1 MKLLIILSIV
11 FVLWL
16 SIILLT
22 IIEVHL
28 FNKVLKILL
37 KLNMLFLIVVAAIL
51 IFITLFYSETY
62 FK

>member
-1 MKLLIILSIV
+1 MKILIVLLII

-16 SIILLT
+16 SIIILT

-37 KLNMLFLIVVAAIL
+37 KLNMLFLIIVATIL
-51 IFITLFYSETY
+51 IWITLFYW
-62 FK
+62 

>member
-28 FNKVLKILL
+28 FNKVLKIIV
-37 KLNMLFLIVVAAIL
+37 KLFMLFLIVVAIIL
-51 IFITLFYSETY
+51 IILTLIYW
-62 FK
+62 